1 MQYGGG
7 KNLNGVYQRL
17 INQIPPHRVYI
28 ETHLGSGA
36 IMRCKRRA
44 EVNIGIEVDRDVL
57 CAWRG
62 TAEIQLVCADA
73 SEFLSG
79 FRFQGDEFVYVDP
92 PYLAATR
99 RSDRSPYRYDYT
111 EAQHIELL
119 DHLVALPCNVMVSG
133 YFSSLYVQCLGGW
146 RTLSFPARTRSGEAS
161 EEWVWMNYAEP
172 EKLHD
177 YRYLGESFR
186 ERERIRRRIARWKT
200 RLSHLPPLE
209 RRALLAEIGSSR

>member
-1 MQYGGG
+1 MRYAGG

-36 IMRCKRRA
+36 IMRYKRRA
-44 EVNIGIEVDRDVL
+44 RVNIGVELDSDVL
-57 CAWRG
+57 KVWRDTKG
-62 TAEIQLVCADA
+62 IELFHADA
-73 SEFLSG
+73 TAFLTG

-99 RSDRSPYRYDYT
+99 RSDRAPYRCDYT

-119 DHLVALPCNVMVSG
+119 ENLLELPCNVMVSG
-133 YFSSLYVQCLGGW
+133 YFSRLYAQYLGKW
-146 RTLSFPARTRSGEAS
+146 RTLSFLARTRSGRSS

-172 EKLHD
+172 EELHD
-177 YRYLGESFR
+177 YRYLGDSFR
-186 ERERIRRRIARWKT
+186 ERERIRRRIARWKV
-200 RLSHLPPLE
+200 RLAHLPPLE
-209 RRALLAEIGSSR
+209 RKALLAEIGSSR